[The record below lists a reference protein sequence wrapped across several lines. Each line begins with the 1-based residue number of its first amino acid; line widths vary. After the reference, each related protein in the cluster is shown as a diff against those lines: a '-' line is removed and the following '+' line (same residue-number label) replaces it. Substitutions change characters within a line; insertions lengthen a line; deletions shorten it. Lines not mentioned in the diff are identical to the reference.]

1 LQRLR
6 VNGWEL
12 KSGGWGIDYW
22 QASAANKK
30 CGLLCDRYN
39 VMFGERKNGF
49 TLVELLAVIAIVAL
63 LMSIL
68 LPALASA
75 RSEAREL
82 VCKSNLRQ
90 LLLANIGYAGE
101 YDGFYV
107 PAASDMWDSAG
118 LHRWHGVRE
127 SLSEPF
133 EPKRGPLAPYL
144 ANGEVKEC
152 PQRVA
157 FVRSEDW
164 DTSFEQGCGGY
175 GYNMTYI
182 GSRMWQGG
190 LDSPEAFKS
199 AYART
204 TRATE
209 VAHPSQTLMFADAAM
224 SNDGESYIEYS
235 FAEPPYT
242 IYAGKVITAFYMS
255 PSIHFR
261 HRGRANVGWVAGHV
275 EENQMAE
282 FQQVSVYGVDS
293 AAMNLGWL
301 EPVDNTLFDL
311 E

>member
-1 LQRLR
+1 
-6 VNGWEL
+6 VTCVE
-12 KSGGWGIDYW
+12 
-22 QASAANKK
+22 NKK
-30 CGLLCDRYN
+30 A
-39 VMFGERKNGF
+39 F
-49 TLVELLAVIAIVAL
+49 TLVELLVVIAIIAL
-63 LMSIL
+63 LMAIL

-75 RSEAREL
+75 RSGAREL

-118 LHRWHGVRE
+118 LHRWHGVRN
-127 SLSEPF
+127 SLDEPF
-133 EPKRGPLAPYL
+133 VPKRGPLAAYL
-144 ANGEVKEC
+144 ADGEVKEC
-152 PQRVA
+152 PERVN
-157 FVRSEDW
+157 FIKSDDW
-164 DTSFEQGCGGY
+164 DTSFELGCGGY

-182 GSRMWQGG
+182 GSRIWQSG
-190 LDSPEAFKS
+190 LDTPDAFKA

-209 VAHPSQTLMFADAAM
+209 VAKPAETLMFADTAI
-224 SNDGESYIEYS
+224 SNDGKSYIEYS
-235 FAEPPYT
+235 FAEQPYWV
-242 IYAGKVITAFYMS
+242 YAGRVMTGLYTS

-275 EENQMAE
+275 EEKQMADC
-282 FQQVSVYGVDS
+282 QQMSVYGVDS
-293 AAMNLGWL
+293 AAMNLGWF